1 MEYIKGFVKEYD
13 EVIYKLVTAVLL
25 LSIGGMVGYM
35 MGVYKIVNMVM
46 K

>member
-13 EVIYKLVTAVLL
+13 EVIYKIITAVLWL
-25 LSIGGMVGYM
+25 GIGAMIGYS
-35 MGVYKIVNMVM
+35 MGVYKVFTIVM

>member
-1 MEYIKGFVKEYD
+1 MEYIKGFVNKYD
-13 EVIYKLVTAVLL
+13 EVIYKLVMAVLL